1 MTNQIITIHNAET
14 NEVIEREMTTEEIAW
29 LESANAPYQPTE
41 EEIAKAAAKA
51 ALLDKLGI
59 TAEEAVLLLGGTN

>member
-1 MTNQIITIHNAET
+1 MTKAIITIHNTET
-14 NEVIEREMTTEEIAW
+14 NEVIEREMTSEEIAW

-41 EEIAKAAAKA
+41 EEIAKATAKA

-59 TAEEAVLLLGGTN
+59 TAEEAALLLGGTN